1 MLPGPELLPLLAAL
15 HQLLAEKKR
24 GERGPYVLRC
34 LKEVAR
40 CQTGY
45 PDKAQGHRSELSR
58 LWARVCALAL
68 RGVSAPQTEALSL
81 DLLRAVVRGGLIS
94 VDREVW
100 KLLSGSA
107 CKPSL

>member
-1 MLPGPELLPLLAAL
+1 MLPGRELLPLLAAL
-15 HQLLAEKKR
+15 HQLLAEQKR
-24 GERGPYVLRC
+24 GERGSYVLRC
-34 LKEVAR
+34 LRGVAR

-45 PDKAQGHRSELSR
+45 PDKAQGHRGELGR

-68 RGVSAPQTEALSL
+68 RGVSSPQTEALSW
-81 DLLRAVVRGGLIS
+81 DLLRAVVHGGLVD
-94 VDREVW
+94 VDRELW

>member
-1 MLPGPELLPLLAAL
+1 MLPGRELLPLLAAL
-15 HQLLAEKKR
+15 HQLLAEQKR
-24 GERGPYVLRC
+24 GDRRPYVLRC

-68 RGVSAPQTEALSL
+68 TGVSSPQTEALSL
-81 DLLRAVVRGGLIS
+81 DLLRAVVHGGLTS
-94 VDREVW
+94 VDRELW